1 MECPLDMEA
10 FTLRNGVT
18 ASRVPL
24 ENKRGRSSKQIARKG
39 RTQALFSCTLESLES
54 MHGL

>member
-24 ENKRGRSSKQIARKG
+24 ENKRGRSSEQIARKG